1 MTLTRWSFSVLSL
14 MVFAGCASFS
24 VKVDREISELASRV
38 DHVEIHPAYDQTT
51 NVASEAT
58 GQALPMQP
66 LTQEKTSERPLRR
79 DPAIQPISY
88 LQQEKKPPSRLVIPP
103 TLPGADAPPITKF
116 PEDPVQKKRYLQ
128 ELFPSLPAAPQLR
141 PIAPG
146 LEGRPMTLADLQR
159 LAAIYSPNIKSAQA
173 AVEAAKGAA

>member
-79 DPAIQPISY
+79 DPAI
-88 LQQEKKPPSRLVIPP
+88 
-103 TLPGADAPPITKF
+103 
-116 PEDPVQKKRYLQ
+116 
-128 ELFPSLPAAPQLR
+128 
-141 PIAPG
+141 
-146 LEGRPMTLADLQR
+146 
-159 LAAIYSPNIKSAQA
+159 
-173 AVEAAKGAA
+173 